1 MKKLIITL
9 TALVLVANAFGQKT
23 KVNMETTFG
32 TITLMLYDKTPQ
44 NSNNMIKVAGD
55 HGYDSTLFH
64 RIIPEFMIQGGDPD
78 SKHAKP
84 GQALGS
90 GGLNYKVPAEFN
102 EEYFHKKGALA
113 VARENTPD
121 KAGSPTQFY
130 IVVGKKYTEEQ
141 LTKMEGQ
148 SGRKFTAAQRE
159 AYKTVGGTPFL
170 DNNYTV
176 FGEVLTGMDVVEK
189 IVLEPRDAR
198 DRPNNDVRILS
209 VRVMKPKKKFR
220 AFLERIHLAK
230 KS

>member
-9 TALVLVANAFGQKT
+9 TALVVVANAFGQKT
-23 KVNMETTFG
+23 KVKMETTFG

-44 NSNNMIKVAGD
+44 NSNNMIKVAGE
-55 HGYDSTLFH
+55 HRYDSTLFH

>member
-9 TALVLVANAFGQKT
+9 TALVVVANAFGQKT
-23 KVNMETTFG
+23 KVKMETTFG

-148 SGRKFTAAQRE
+148 SGRKFTPAQRE

-209 VRVMKPKKKFR
+209 VRVMKHKKKFR

>member
-9 TALVLVANAFGQKT
+9 TALVVVANAFGQKT
-23 KVNMETTFG
+23 KVKMETTFG
-32 TITLMLYDKTPQ
+32 TITLMLYDKTPL

-64 RIIPEFMIQGGDPD
+64 RIIPDFMIQGGDPD

-209 VRVMKPKKKFR
+209 VRVMKHKKKFR

>member
-9 TALVLVANAFGQKT
+9 TALVVVANAFGQKT
-23 KVNMETTFG
+23 KVKMETTFG

-209 VRVMKPKKKFR
+209 VRVMKHKKKFR